1 MIEIALSPAIQRR
14 LFSRSPRA
22 SADGARPMMFRQR
35 STVIANAPNLI
46 AMPAADAPIVRSG
59 HHFAAPPCFRPLQN
73 KCWRSS
79 NPHSSQRLNA
89 PS

>member
-1 MIEIALSPAIQRR
+1 MIEIASSPAMQRR
-14 LFSRSPRA
+14 LFSPRA
-22 SADGARPMMFRQR
+22 RADGARSMMFRQR

-46 AMPAADAPIVRSG
+46 AMRVADAPIVRSI
-59 HHFAAPPCFRPLQN
+59 HHFAAAPCFRLLQN
-73 KCWRSS
+73 KCSRSS